1 MAVKKLQ
8 NVYLAAADMGASRHF
23 YEAVIGLEPRFADGE
38 RWTQYAAA
46 GGGSFAVAAPQECP
60 DGMAGA
66 VAVFEVDD
74 LDAHAAR
81 LVAAGIPVLARR
93 DMGAHGR
100 VLTVRDPSGNL
111 VQLFARAPAA

>member
-38 RWTQYAAA
+38 RWTQYAA

-60 DGMAGA
+60 DGIAGA

-74 LDAHAAR
+74 LDAHAER
-81 LVAAGIPVLARR
+81 LTAAGIAVLARR

-100 VLTVRDPSGNL
+100 VLTVRDPAGNL
-111 VQLFARAPAA
+111 VELFERAPAG